1 MLVPTFTRWVG
12 SSHMRYLIG
21 TILQL
26 LGMAAL
32 AEPPQSFMDAT
43 GRGPLVDEPFI
54 TEYGM
59 GVQRLPLD
67 GGKIYGWEMNRNITF
82 GRFKGESDEFG
93 FSIRLNARERVE
105 ITPEGFRWRKAIG
118 GSH

>member
-1 MLVPTFTRWVG
+1 
-12 SSHMRYLIG
+12 MRYLIG

-32 AEPPQSFMDAT
+32 ADPPQSFADAT
-43 GRGPLVDEPFI
+43 GRSPLVGEPFI

-59 GVQRLPLD
+59 GVQRLPMD
-67 GGKIYGWEMNRNITF
+67 GGKIYGWQLNRNITF

-93 FSIRLNARERVE
+93 FSIQLNARERLD
-105 ITPEGFRWRKAIG
+105 ITHDGFRWRKAIG